1 MTDLFNQGAGSAVDA
16 RERRTAERRRR
27 ARKRAQRRR
36 NIISF
41 VVMIVALGLLVGGGW
56 VLVRP
61 LLNPDSDPT
70 AEVTDYPGPGSGEVE
85 VVIEEGSSGSDMATA
100 LVEADVVA
108 TRTAFINEFNA
119 NPDAAGIQ
127 PGTYT
132 LLQQMSAEDAVATM
146 LDPASLA
153 GNRITIPEGW
163 RASQIYERLATRL
176 EIDVSEVEEAA
187 ATVAADY
194 LPDVAG
200 GEIEGWLSAGTYNRS
215 PDDTAATIMER
226 MVDRTVQRLDA
237 AGVEPDERQVVV
249 IKASL
254 IEGEALLPDDLL
266 KVARVIENR
275 LEGCSGD
282 GALGLDATY
291 AYGLGIPADEIT
303 RAQWAEPHPYNGRET
318 PGLPPT
324 PINSPGD
331 PAIEAVLDPPAGDWC
346 WFVTVNLNT
355 GETLFAETADEHD
368 ENVELYR
375 EWEAENSE

>member
-1 MTDLFNQGAGSAVDA
+1 MTDLFNQGAGNAVDA
-16 RERRTAERRRR
+16 HERRTAERRRR

-41 VVMIVALGLLVGGGW
+41 IVMIVALGLLVGGGW

-132 LLQQMSAEDAVATM
+132 MLQQMSAEDAVATM
-146 LDPASLA
+146 LDPASLT

-163 RASQIYERLATRL
+163 RASQIYERIAQRL
-176 EIDVSEVEEAA
+176 EIEVSEVEAA
-187 ATVAADY
+187 ADEVAADY

-200 GEIEGWLSAGTYNRS
+200 GDMEGWLAASTYNIH
-215 PDDTAATIMER
+215 PEDAAEDVLQSMI
-226 MVDRTVQRLDA
+226 DRTGEMLDSLEVPA
-237 AGVEPDERQVVV
+237 DDRQDVL
-249 IKASL
+249 IKASI
-254 IEGEALLPDDLL
+254 IEAEVIREDERARVAL
-266 KVARVIENR
+266 VIENR
-275 LEGCSGD
+275 LDGCSGD
-282 GALGLDATY
+282 GRLGMDSTV
-291 AYGLGIPADEIT
+291 AYGLGITLGEALTQERLEADTSYNT
-303 RAQWAEPHPYNGRET
+303 RIN
-318 PGLPPT
+318 PGLPPG
-324 PINSPGD
+324 PIDSPGQQS
-331 PAIEAVLDPPAGDWC
+331 IEAVLDPAEGQLC
-346 WFVTVNLNT
+346 YFVSDLDT
-355 GETLFAETADEHD
+355 GESLFAETLDEHN
-368 ENVELYR
+368 ENRAIINER
-375 EWEAENSE
+375 SNGDD